1 MAFDDL
7 PLERTDAPPPPP
19 PVPPSPP
26 LPSGAPTRWIVLGA
40 VAVVAGA
47 LLALWWLSRA
57 HPETATPPATA
68 ATDVAVPR
76 NRPKPQPID
85 LPPLDASDTALRT
98 LVAALSKHPLLSRL
112 LATKDLVRNAT
123 LATVQIGDGK
133 TPATPLLVLRPATHV
148 AIAGTASGR
157 LDPAS
162 YARWDSATAALTSIN
177 PPDLAQLYVNTQLLF
192 DQAYRELGHPNA
204 GFDEAIVRAINTLGA
219 TPQVDQDPVLV
230 RRSGG
235 LFEHEDQNLR
245 GLLPVQKQFL
255 LMGPDNRRK
264 IMGWLKQFAIDL
276 DLKVD

>member
-7 PLERTDAPPPPP
+7 PLDRPEARPPAPSTPPP
-19 PVPPSPP
+19 SA
-26 LPSGAPTRWIVLGA
+26 APTRWIVLGA

-57 HPETATPPATA
+57 HPDTATPPATA
-68 ATDVAVPR
+68 ATDVAVR
-76 NRPKPQPID
+76 SSNRPKRQPID

-98 LVAALSKHPLLSRL
+98 LVAALSRHPLLARL
-112 LATKDLVRNAT
+112 LATTDLVRNAT

-133 TPATPLLVLRPATHV
+133 TPATPLFVLRPTTHV
-148 AIAGTASGR
+148 AIVGAASPGR

-162 YARWDSATAALTSIN
+162 YGRWDGATAALVSIN
-177 PPDLAQLYVNTQLLF
+177 PPDLAQLYVNTELLF
-192 DQAYRELGHPNA
+192 DQAYRELGHPDA
-204 GFDEAIVRAINTLGA
+204 HFDEAIVRAINTLGA

-230 RRSGG
+230 RRQGG
-235 LFEHEDQNLR
+235 ILEHEDQTLR

-264 IMGWLKQFAIDL
+264 IMGWLKQLAIDL
-276 DLKVD
+276 DLKVE